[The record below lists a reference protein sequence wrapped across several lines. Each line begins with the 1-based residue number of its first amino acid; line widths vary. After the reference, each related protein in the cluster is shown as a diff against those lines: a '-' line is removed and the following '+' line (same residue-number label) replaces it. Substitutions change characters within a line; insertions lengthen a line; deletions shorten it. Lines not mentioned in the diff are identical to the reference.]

1 MNRKWSLP
9 GGIKKTSTG
18 RAEALCPWKHSC
30 LPAHSSS
37 FEWIAICIYIM
48 AVTLN
53 INYMPSTKSAAW
65 SSAVYLLLNSSTQHM
80 GAGGQGGSHCLCPE
94 GVPLSNS
101 HNGVICS
108 PSCVPP
114 TQPVSVRRSM
124 HFLIHTKAPH
134 GLAEALVVKM
144 PHIVYRI

>member
-18 RAEALCPWKHSC
+18 RTEALCPWKHSWR
-30 LPAHSSS
+30 LAHGSS
-37 FEWIAICIYIM
+37 FEWRAICIAIM

-53 INYMPSTKSAAW
+53 INYMPSTKAAAW
-65 SSAVYLLLNSSTQHM
+65 SSAVYLLNSSTQHM
-80 GAGGQGGSHCLCPE
+80 GGGAGRGSHCLCPE

-108 PSCVPP
+108 PSCAPP
-114 TQPVSVRRSM
+114 TKPVSVRRST
-124 HFLIHTKAPH
+124 HFPVHTKAPH

-144 PHIVYRI
+144 PHIVYWV